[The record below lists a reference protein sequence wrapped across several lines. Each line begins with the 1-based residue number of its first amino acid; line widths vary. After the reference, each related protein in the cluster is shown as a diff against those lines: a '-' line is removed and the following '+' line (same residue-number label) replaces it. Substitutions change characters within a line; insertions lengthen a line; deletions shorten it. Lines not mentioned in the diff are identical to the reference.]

1 MSTDTLDEP
10 AFDTD
15 FMIENAAGLQSV
27 AMKIHR
33 ESKGALDN
41 QDYRGF
47 TGAFQAAPIL
57 LALGIEIALKAWICR
72 GLKGGRPKGHDLLCL
87 FERLD
92 HKTQNLLEE
101 AWQQGRGAGTPED
114 PIHELVQR
122 PIEARCLSS
131 LSEVLEVH
139 RRVFVNW
146 RYLYEIPNERSQSGL
161 LDRVLT
167 VLISAY

>member
-101 AWQQGRGAGTPED
+101 AWQLREPQRTRFMSATTHRGTMSV
-114 PIHELVQR
+114 ELG
-122 PIEARCLSS
+122 
-131 LSEVLEVH
+131 EVLEVH